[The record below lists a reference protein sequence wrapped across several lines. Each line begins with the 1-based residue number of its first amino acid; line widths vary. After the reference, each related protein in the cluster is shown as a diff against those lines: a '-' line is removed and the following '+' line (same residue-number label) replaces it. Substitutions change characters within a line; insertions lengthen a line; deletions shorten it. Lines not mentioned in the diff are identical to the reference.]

1 MEKAQAIKKIINLAH
16 KVAPTDSIILIT
28 GETGTGKE
36 LIARTIHKLSKR
48 SNESFIALNCGA
60 ISESLLETELFGH
73 KKGSFTGAINDRK
86 GLFEEANNGTI
97 FLDEVAEMS
106 QSLQVKLLRVLEN
119 GEIKRIGDN
128 ETNNVNV
135 MNNCCNK

>member
-1 MEKAQAIKKIINLAH
+1 MENIEIIGKSPAIKKIINLAH
-16 KVAPTDSIILIT
+16 KVAPTDSTILIT

-97 FLDEVAEMS
+97 FLD
-106 QSLQVKLLRVLEN
+106 
-119 GEIKRIGDN
+119 
-128 ETNNVNV
+128 
-135 MNNCCNK
+135 